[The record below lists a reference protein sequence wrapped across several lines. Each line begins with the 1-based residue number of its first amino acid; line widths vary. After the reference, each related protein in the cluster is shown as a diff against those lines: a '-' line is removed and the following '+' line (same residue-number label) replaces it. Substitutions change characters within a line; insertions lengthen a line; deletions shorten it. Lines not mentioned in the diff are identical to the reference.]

1 MSLMA
6 PAMVSDMQC
15 PCVSQW
21 RRQYGAFSK
30 TLPGQIFQIAVLV
43 WFFRSGLF
51 FKLLNFIFIL
61 FWIVPLVLVPLGR
74 KYSKQVRRQPVFFA
88 LCKTFAT
95 SGRPM
100 VLDQAVF
107 TSHGFET

>member
-1 MSLMA
+1 M
-6 PAMVSDMQC
+6 
-15 PCVSQW
+15 QW

-61 FWIVPLVLVPLGR
+61 FWIVPLILVPLGR
-74 KYSKQVRRQPVFFA
+74 KYGKQVRAESA
-88 LCKTFAT
+88 LVSLLKA
-95 SGRPM
+95 
-100 VLDQAVF
+100 LAN
-107 TSHGFET
+107 H